1 MTAGRAENSMS
12 KGINKVTLVGNLGAD
27 PETRDTRAG
36 DPVVNMRI
44 ATSESWTDKQGE
56 RQERTEW
63 HTVTVF
69 GKLAGVCAKYL
80 RKGSR
85 VYIEGGLRTEKWT
98 DNSGAERYTTKV
110 VARELLMLDGRDDRQ
125 SPSTPRQPASD
136 AVARTEAALEF
147 DDDIPF

>member
-85 VYIEGGLRTEKWT
+85 VYIEGSLRTEKWT